1 MLSLHI
7 QNETSALK
15 AVVLGTAKQCGS
27 PPSLETAN
35 DPQSKK
41 HLIAGTYPRE
51 SDMIP
56 EMQAVE
62 AVLKRHGVEVFRPEI
77 IPDYYQIFSRD
88 IGFVIEDRF
97 IKSNILPSRSR
108 ELSAIQYVLDQLDP
122 EKIVELPDS
131 VHVEG
136 GDVILH
142 NDYIFVGMYDGDDY
156 GNLISA
162 RTNPQAVEVLREL
175 FPQKVVK
182 AFNLRK
188 SDTDPHYNALHLDCC
203 FQPVGINWAIIHKN
217 GFLNLQDVD
226 WLMDYFGRGNVFEIT
241 VEEMT
246 DMNSNIFSVSEEV
259 VISEKGFTR
268 LNKWLSNNNIQV
280 EEVSY
285 SEIAKQSGLLRCST
299 LPLIRE

>member
-97 IKSNILPSRSR
+97 IKS
-108 ELSAIQYVLDQLDP
+108 
-122 EKIVELPDS
+122 
-131 VHVEG
+131 
-136 GDVILH
+136 
-142 NDYIFVGMYDGDDY
+142 
-156 GNLISA
+156 
-162 RTNPQAVEVLREL
+162 
-175 FPQKVVK
+175 
-182 AFNLRK
+182 
-188 SDTDPHYNALHLDCC
+188 
-203 FQPVGINWAIIHKN
+203 
-217 GFLNLQDVD
+217 
-226 WLMDYFGRGNVFEIT
+226 
-241 VEEMT
+241 
-246 DMNSNIFSVSEEV
+246 
-259 VISEKGFTR
+259 
-268 LNKWLSNNNIQV
+268 
-280 EEVSY
+280 
-285 SEIAKQSGLLRCST
+285 
-299 LPLIRE
+299 